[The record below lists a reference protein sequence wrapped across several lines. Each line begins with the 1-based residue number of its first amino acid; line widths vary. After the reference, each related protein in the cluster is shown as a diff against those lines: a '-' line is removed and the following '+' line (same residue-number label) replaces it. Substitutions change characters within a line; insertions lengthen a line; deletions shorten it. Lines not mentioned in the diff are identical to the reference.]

1 MNDYSYIDIFNILC
15 YNIVINERRL
25 IMKIRLTEQQQIK
38 KKWLI
43 EQMSDNYKEV
53 DEPLIDSVAFAI
65 DKLEFMDTQI
75 NDVPSLL
82 SDRVFMA
89 SRDKFVKQV
98 ENGLKMLD
106 ITPQARNKAKIETAK
121 TVDPLTEL
129 LGDM

>member
-1 MNDYSYIDIFNILC
+1 MS
-15 YNIVINERRL
+15 
-25 IMKIRLTEQQQIK
+25 KIRLTEQQQIK
-38 KKWLI
+38 KNWLI
-43 EQMSDNYKEV
+43 EQMGDNYKEV

-75 NDVPSLL
+75 NDVQSLL

-89 SRDKFVKQV
+89 SRDKIVKQI
-98 ENGLKMLD
+98 ESGLKMLD

>member
-1 MNDYSYIDIFNILC
+1 MA
-15 YNIVINERRL
+15 
-25 IMKIRLTEQQQIK
+25 KIRLTENQEIK

-43 EQMSDNYKEV
+43 EQMGDSYKAI
-53 DEPLIDSVAFAI
+53 DEPLIDSLAFAI
-65 DKLEFMDTQI
+65 DKLEFMDSQI

-98 ENGLKMLD
+98 ESGLKMLD